1 MQLIGYPD
9 LLGFTQRSRTTSAL
23 KARMDVVSQEA
34 VTGVSADLTKKTE
47 GRVGGAHL
55 LQKALNDLDQSARIT
70 ALSKTRLDLTA
81 SAINGARTAMNDIGV
96 RGLVAAAAGNVVG
109 INAIS
114 DEAESNLRS
123 VMNSLSAR
131 QSTRN
136 LFSGAATDQSTF
148 AAADTLLADVRNI
161 MATAG
166 GPANVEAALDTYFN
180 DPLGGFE
187 TNIYTG
193 GDTPAPPLRLGSD
206 ATVDIDIRGNN
217 QAFKDT
223 LRGLAVLASVPTL
236 PDEATSDNY
245 KTVFQS
251 GLDFASKGNNGLIVL
266 EGNLGIYQE
275 TLAKA
280 QDRNDFEE
288 LTLSAAYQ
296 SLTGVDQFE
305 AAAELKQLEVALQS
319 SFIITSRLSEL
330 SLTNFIR

>member
-1 MQLIGYPD
+1 MQLKGYPD

-34 VTGVSADLTKKTE
+34 VTGVSADLTKKTQ

-55 LQKALNDLDQSARIT
+55 LQKALNDLDQSSRIT

-96 RGLVAAAAGNVVG
+96 RGLVAAAAGNIVG
-109 INAIS
+109 VNAIS
-114 DEAESNLRS
+114 DEAEANLRS
-123 VMNSLSAR
+123 VMSSFGAR

-136 LFSGAATDQSTF
+136 LFSGGATDQSTF
-148 AAADTLLADVRNI
+148 APADDLLNDIKNI

-166 GPANVEAALDTYFN
+166 GPADIDAALDTYFN

-206 ATVDIDIRGNN
+206 ATVQIDIRGNN
-217 QAFKDT
+217 QAIKDT
-223 LRGLAVLASVPTL
+223 LRGLAVLAAAPSS
-236 PDEATSDNY
+236 PDDPTSDNY
-245 KTVFQS
+245 KAVFQS
-251 GLDFASKGNNGLIVL
+251 GLDFASKGNSGLIVL

-275 TLAKA
+275 TLSKAKD
-280 QDRNDFEE
+280 QNDFEQ

-296 SLTGVDQFE
+296 SLAGVDQFE
-305 AAAELKQLEVALQS
+305 AASELKQLEVALQS

-330 SLTNFIR
+330 SLTNYIR

>member
-180 DPLGGFE
+180 DP
-187 TNIYTG
+187 
-193 GDTPAPPLRLGSD
+193 P
-206 ATVDIDIRGNN
+206 
-217 QAFKDT
+217 
-223 LRGLAVLASVPTL
+223 L